1 MKIDNTTTTGGVAET
16 FAVAA
21 SPAAVSTPVL
31 VVCDGGVVRDVL
43 NLQPG
48 QEYEILDADVLEDGG
63 DDAADYWDDLSE
75 AARIVALDRYKDW
88 AAEASQLSAARE
100 IGPDYQKR
108 RKRMQEILEHEPVI
122 GNGYELDDKPLRYLG
137 VELHGGGIVWAY
149 TAGTLEQLRTIID
162 SSETERDRVR
172 MVDLDTGEQYAAV
185 FKVSGQYPLS
195 ALCT

>member
-1 MKIDNTTTTGGVAET
+1 MATHNTTSTGGAAET

-63 DDAADYWDDLSE
+63 DYWDDLSE

-122 GNGYELDDKPLRYLG
+122 GNSYEIHD
-137 VELHGGGIVWAY
+137 
-149 TAGTLEQLRTIID
+149 
-162 SSETERDRVR
+162 
-172 MVDLDTGEQYAAV
+172 
-185 FKVSGQYPLS
+185 
-195 ALCT
+195 